1 MKQEENAEFRKDI
14 EAMKETDSN
23 TKMVCI
29 DIDLFFLK
37 LISMYRILVN
47 RAKTYVINAFAAC
60 DLDGN

>member
-37 LISMYRILVN
+37 HE
-47 RAKTYVINAFAAC
+47 FHQ
-60 DLDGN
+60 